1 MVSSHLKNIKL
12 MREKLVFHVDC
23 YGVGAVPDSF
33 RAIRQPLVPYLYDRL
48 QRLMLVLM
56 GRFVKSSILEGVK
69 TAYDL
74 VKLNI
79 KKEKRT

>member
-1 MVSSHLKNIKL
+1 

-23 YGVGAVPDSF
+23 YGVGAI
-33 RAIRQPLVPYLYDRL
+33 RCTAIRQPLVPYLYDRL
-48 QRLMLVLM
+48 QRLMLVFM

-79 KKEKRT
+79 KIEKRI

>member
-1 MVSSHLKNIKL
+1 MLIATVLEPFLIEFQSNK
-12 MREKLVFHVDC
+12 
-23 YGVGAVPDSF
+23 
-33 RAIRQPLVPYLYDRL
+33 PLVPYLYDRL

-69 TAYDL
+69 TVYDL